1 MKEKFKLKHPIKYM
15 ENKQNFVWRSSS
27 LNENLNQIFNNR
39 NAKFHTPNS
48 EISTTEKE
56 IQPLPRNIKLMA
68 QLTLVMSP
76 TSFGIA
82 HSPTVSSLIWIFW
95 VKRALLRWSR
105 SFNPHLLSIAFVV
118 NCIVCTCTGGAFPH
132 RGGAGAAHGDPNLGP
147 KHCDPSDHVAV
158 VVGLSYGP
166 Q

>member
-1 MKEKFKLKHPIKYM
+1 MVL
-15 ENKQNFVWRSSS
+15 Q
-27 LNENLNQIFNNR
+27 
-39 NAKFHTPNS
+39 
-48 EISTTEKE
+48 ISTTEKK

-82 HSPTVSSLIWIFW
+82 HSPPVSSLIWIFW

-118 NCIVCTCTGGAFPH
+118 NCIACTCTGGAFPH

-147 KHCDPSDHVAV
+147 KHCDPQRPRGCSCRPLLWSP
-158 VVGLSYGP
+158 VVGSYKRNGP
-166 Q
+166 TRCSCVFCVPSSLIQHINYMNYFDSQTR